1 MKIAV
6 YGASG
11 HVGTFAVRELRERGI
26 ETVVVGRN
34 AARLAGLDA
43 EVRVAEADDHAALVA
58 AFADVDAVIST
69 LPDYT
74 GRGEGVLRA
83 AIAAGVHYVDVAG
96 EQLFVEKVFAEFGPR
111 AAEAGVTLSTATTEA
126 GIFGDLLAHLGA
138 ERLGGADEIVL
149 SHVATPGGEGSRG
162 SMRTVFQN
170 LDVFTSGGLS
180 WSDGE
185 FQTGPQPRRTTF
197 LLPDETEPIAVMKF
211 PQPSVVTIPRHT
223 TASWWR
229 AYSRSRSST
238 IVGTVTE
245 ADLDAA
251 PETPSVPAAYSMVV
265 DIHRDGRTLRGHRQ
279 RSRRLPQQRPTGG
292 RGRDAH
298 RDGCGHAGCAV
309 TRGAV
314 RSGRIPRRSR
324 AVRHD
329 MVAALT
335 VRLRWIAAPVAAV
348 AALVLVAFGSRA
360 PKPDGRVPW
369 IDPAV

>member
-26 ETVVVGRN
+26 EAVVVGRN
-34 AARLAGLDA
+34 AARLAGFDV
-43 EVRVAEADDHAALVA
+43 EVRVAEADDHTALVA

-96 EQLFVEKVFAEFGPR
+96 EQLFVEKVFAEFGPL

-223 TASWWR
+223 TV
-229 AYSRSRSST
+229 RSEGVLAKSIFE

-251 PETPSVPAAYSMVV
+251 PETPSAPAAYSMVV
-265 DIHRDGRTLRGHRQ
+265 DIHRDGRALRGIGSGPDAYRNSAQ
-279 RSRRLPQQRPTGG
+279 LAVEVATRIATGAG
-292 RGRDAH
+292 KPGAQSPAELFEPVEFLDALAPF
-298 RDGCGHAGCAV
+298 GM
-309 TRGAV
+309 TW
-314 RSGRIPRRSR
+314 S
-324 AVRHD
+324 
-329 MVAALT
+329 
-335 VRLRWIAAPVAAV
+335 LR
-348 AALVLVAFGSRA
+348 
-360 PKPDGRVPW
+360 
-369 IDPAV
+369 